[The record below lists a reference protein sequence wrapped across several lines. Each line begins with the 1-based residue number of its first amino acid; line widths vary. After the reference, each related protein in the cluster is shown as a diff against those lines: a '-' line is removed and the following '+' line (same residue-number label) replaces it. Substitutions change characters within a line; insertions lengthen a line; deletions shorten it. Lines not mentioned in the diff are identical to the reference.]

1 MILGS
6 DHLTCKGGGICF
18 FVSFRNF
25 FFLTTQELEYL
36 FFCRAKKD
44 FFFHNST
51 LGYMTKTMNQ
61 IFIFLQQNQN
71 IFLEK
76 KHTLP
81 PLQVKWSFPYQSY
94 NLVFS
99 SVEWWTYLAWI
110 LLFTQHVCINCLF
123 EILGH
128 EVIFIIW
135 KGRLTIY

>member
-6 DHLTCKGGGICF
+6 DHLTCKGGGGGICF

-99 SVEWWTYLAWI
+99 SVE
-110 LLFTQHVCINCLF
+110 
-123 EILGH
+123 
-128 EVIFIIW
+128 
-135 KGRLTIY
+135 